1 MLDIF
6 LQILS
11 VIGILLLV
19 IILVLLT
26 VVLLVL
32 FFPVTYQVSG
42 KKSLEELVVKVRA
55 NWLFG
60 CLRVRYA
67 YPEPGKATV
76 KFLWFT
82 LYEMGED
89 ETADRGKDGKKDGKR
104 RKAGKNNKNQAQGT
118 KTADGSICP
127 EAGQETGKIVTEQE
141 RAEKERDGQETT
153 KQDEAEQK
161 KEEQGSQEELQ
172 DGSWISKKI
181 SKIKY
186 TIRSIYDK
194 IIKIWQNISYYV
206 ELWNDENTRQLMSH
220 VMLRIRKIIKSL
232 RPRKLKADILFG
244 TGAPD
249 TTGYAY
255 GVYGM
260 LMPLLGPEVTVT
272 PDFQQAVFQGSFQ
285 ASGHITLFVLLRHA
299 LAVVL
304 DRRLRLFLR
313 KLKRK

>member
-11 VIGILLLV
+11 VIGIVLLV
-19 IILVLLT
+19 VILVLLT
-26 VVLLVL
+26 VILLLL

-42 KKSLEELVVKVRA
+42 RKTSEELVVKAKA

-76 KFLWFT
+76 KLLWFT
-82 LYEMGED
+82 LYEMGNDGVSERK
-89 ETADRGKDGKKDGKR
+89 ADGKNCTDE
-104 RKAGKNNKNQAQGT
+104 AQESSAESSSAVQKSDKEDT
-118 KTADGSICP
+118 
-127 EAGQETGKIVTEQE
+127 GQRV
-141 RAEKERDGQETT
+141 DGQEET
-153 KQDEAEQK
+153 EQAK
-161 KEEQGSQEELQ
+161 DGEDSQEELQ
-172 DGSWISKKI
+172 GDFWISKKI
-181 SKIKY
+181 TKIKY

-194 IIKIWQNISYYV
+194 IIGIWQNISYYV
-206 ELWNDENTRQLMSH
+206 ELWNEENTRQLMSH
-220 VMLRIRKIIKSL
+220 VMLRVRKLLKCL

-249 TTGYAY
+249 TTGYAF

-260 LMPLLGPEVTVT
+260 LMPLLGPAVIVT
-272 PDFQQAVFQGSFQ
+272 PDFQRAVFQGNFQ
-285 ASGHITLFVLLRHA
+285 ASGYITLFALLRQV

-304 DRRLRLFLR
+304 DKRLRLFLR
-313 KLKRK
+313 KFKRK